1 MREASQNQ
9 LASVFFTKNKIFNC
23 VTAKFQVSVDKASM
37 SLLDELSN
45 EELAKLTGAHI
56 TSVRRWRRRGSLP
69 KPISKLLEFVAQNR
83 LDHWGWK
90 GWVFQDGKLT
100 SPDGLAVTSGEVQAI
115 QLHQQQ
121 LAHYQAQDR
130 LWKSKA
136 NQPVEDGAQAL
147 KRIRA

>member
-1 MREASQNQ
+1 
-9 LASVFFTKNKIFNC
+9 
-23 VTAKFQVSVDKASM
+23 M

-45 EELAKLTGAHI
+45 EELTRLTGAHI
-56 TSVRRWRRRGSLP
+56 TSVRRWRRHGSLP

-90 GWVFQDGKLT
+90 GWVFHDGKLT

-115 QLHQQQ
+115 QLRQQQ
-121 LAHYQAQDR
+121 LAHYLAQER

-136 NQPVEDGAQAL
+136 SQPIEDGAEAL
-147 KRIRA
+147 KQIRA